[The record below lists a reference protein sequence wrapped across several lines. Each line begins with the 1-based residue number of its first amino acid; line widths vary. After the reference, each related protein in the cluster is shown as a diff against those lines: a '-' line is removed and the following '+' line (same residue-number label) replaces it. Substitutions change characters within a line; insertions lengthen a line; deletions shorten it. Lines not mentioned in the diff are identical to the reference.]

1 MSISKPEIDK
11 FTIDDALWLVF
22 ASYEKRLEAVNHRET
37 PDSVLAVLVDD
48 DHPDVRE
55 GVAAHQNVS
64 TQTLD
69 SLASDTDSSVRQAVA
84 RNVNTSRRSA
94 TKLAFDTNEKVR
106 FEVASHLNVPAEVM
120 TVIFRD
126 DEGLGVPL
134 SNNQSAPVDLLTDLA
149 VSVNK
154 EVRAGVA
161 ANTNTPVSVLEMLGT
176 DDNEFVRYC
185 VARNP
190 KTPEDLRNRVVT
202 TL

>member
-1 MSISKPEIDK
+1 MSISKPEIDE
-11 FTIDDALWLVF
+11 FTIDDALWLVS
-22 ASYEKRLEAVNHRET
+22 ASYEKKLSAVNHHET
-37 PDSVLAVLVDD
+37 PDSVLSALVDD
-48 DHPDVRE
+48 IHPDVRE
-55 GVAAHQNVS
+55 GIAVHPNVS

-69 SLASDTDSSVRQAVA
+69 SLVSDTDASVRQAVA

-190 KTPEDLRNRVVT
+190 KTPDDLRNRVVT